1 MCKDKIIMRIYL
13 SFFLK
18 LWLISALIFLLSPSI
33 MSQMVTR
40 ENLTKKENTLLEKAI
55 KESKR
60 KDYDKSIKSFKKLL
74 KAQPDFMEGRMRLAT
89 VFLNIRDLEKAEK
102 MIEAVVNQV
111 PDFDPEVYYTLAQ
124 VKNQMKKYEEAGK
137 NYDIYIQKTDPET
150 SKVKKAIK
158 IRDDMYFI
166 HHARQNPRPFE
177 PQNPG
182 DVINTDMSEYFPW
195 LSTDG
200 TQLFFTRYVKTPE
213 QFIGQE
219 DIFVAHKD
227 SLTWGRAEPL
237 TDINTR
243 INEGA
248 FSLSADGKF
257 LVFTVCDKWD
267 SNGGCDLY
275 SSALTNGKW
284 SDVANMGKAVNTAAW
299 DAQPTVSADGRTMIF
314 SSNRLGTLGGS
325 DLWMTYRDQNNSWT
339 IPQNMGA
346 VINSRGNDE
355 SPFLHPDGRTLYFRS
370 DGRTGMGGF
379 DIYYTRFTDSTQTWS
394 EPQNLGFPV
403 NTEGDE
409 GALTVS
415 LDGKMAW
422 YATDMNH
429 ETGVKQKNLD
439 IYHFELPDEARSIP
453 TTFVKGTVRDAKTQK
468 PLTATVI
475 VKDLSTEDTLYTWQ
489 SDVNGNFI
497 SPVPSGKNYACVVSK
512 PGYTYYSHN
521 IHLEDIRV
529 LYKPYILNIQLRP
542 VIEENIEDEKPIV
555 LNNIFFKSGSYQ
567 LEPESMTEVLLIT
580 QMMEENPKIHIILTG
595 HTDNVGKDEDNQILS
610 EKRAQSLAQA
620 IIRKGIEPHRIKT
633 VGAGASQPVSD
644 NNTEEGR
651 QKNRRTEMI
660 ILKP

>member
-1 MCKDKIIMRIYL
+1 MRIYL

-18 LWLISALIFLLSPSI
+18 LWLISGLIFLLSSSI
-33 MSQMVTR
+33 LAQIVTR

-89 VFLNIRDLEKAEK
+89 IFLNIKNLGQAEN
-102 MIEAVVNQV
+102 MIEDVVNQV
-111 PDFDPEVYYTLAQ
+111 PDFDPEIYYTLAE
-124 VKNQMKKYEEAGK
+124 VKRQLKKYEEAGN
-137 NYDIYIQKTDPET
+137 NYDKYIKKTNQQSP
-150 SKVKKAIK
+150 KVKKAAK
-158 IRDDMYFI
+158 MREDMYFI
-166 HHARQNPRPFE
+166 HHARQNPKPFE

-182 DVINTDMSEYFPW
+182 KVINSDMSEYFPW
-195 LSTDG
+195 LSIDG
-200 TQLFFTRYVKTPE
+200 HQLFFTRYVKTPE

-219 DIFVAHKD
+219 DIFVAYKD
-227 SLTWGRAEPL
+227 SLTWSRAEPL
-237 TDINTR
+237 ADINTR

-275 SSALTNGKW
+275 SSSFTNGKW

-325 DLWMTYRDQNNSWT
+325 DLWITYRDKKNSWT

-379 DIYYTRFTDSTQTWS
+379 DIYYTRFIDSTQTWS
-394 EPQNLGFPV
+394 EPENLGFPV

-415 LDGKMAW
+415 LDGKTAW
-422 YATDMNH
+422 YATDMDH
-429 ETGVKQKNLD
+429 HTGVKKNNLD
-439 IYHFELPDEARSIP
+439 IYHFELTDEVRAIP
-453 TTFVKGTVRDAKTQK
+453 TTFVKGTVRDATTQE
-468 PLTATVI
+468 PLMATII

-489 SDVNGNFI
+489 TDVNGIFI
-497 SPVPSGKNYACVVSK
+497 SPVPSGKNYACIVRK

-521 IHLEDIRV
+521 IHLENIRV
-529 LYKPYILNIQLRP
+529 LYKPYHLDILLRP
-542 VIEENIEDEKPIV
+542 VVEENNEEEKPVV

-580 QMMEENPKIHIILTG
+580 QMMEENTNIHIILTG
-595 HTDNVGKDEDNQILS
+595 HTDNIGKDEDNQILS

-620 IIRKGIEPHRIKT
+620 IIREGIDPQRIKT
-633 VGAGASQPVSD
+633 AGAGASQPVSD
-644 NNTEEGR
+644 NQTEEGR
-651 QKNRRTEMI
+651 QKNRRTEMT
-660 ILKP
+660 ILYTQRK